1 MLLMYDVLLETKGLS
16 DELQSPKLDYLK
28 AADLI
33 ESLTEELEEYRL
45 EQKATDY
52 FEKSLEIATKNH
64 LAYCSNIS
72 LRQSKETRNLE
83 EYVVLTSL
91 GKHDTISG
99 LSNLKRTVLYP
110 TVHVFLT

>member
-1 MLLMYDVLLETKGLS
+1 MYDVLLKTKGLS

-33 ESLTEELEEYRL
+33 ESLIEELEEYRL

-64 LAYCSNIS
+64 LACCSNIS
-72 LRQSKETRNLE
+72 LHQSKETNYRQI
-83 EYVVLTSL
+83 SL
-91 GKHDTISG
+91 LFVFSKLCKCCILRRILPELIHLIIS
-99 LSNLKRTVLYP
+99 TA
-110 TVHVFLT
+110 